1 MARWAC
7 HESSHQQTSTRSFED
22 SGAVFLRQDG
32 SQSEPGQSYPP
43 EVAQSS
49 LPPPDGTTC
58 CTIGKLHP
66 SCPRPRPDRSR
77 HSQGLVALPASRAT
91 PCQ

>member
-1 MARWAC
+1 M
-7 HESSHQQTSTRSFED
+7 
-22 SGAVFLRQDG
+22 FLLQDG
-32 SQSEPGQSYPP
+32 LQLEPAQSYPP

-66 SCPRPRPDRSR
+66 SCPRPPPDHSR
-77 HSQGLVALPASRAT
+77 HPQVLVAPPASRAM